1 MGLGLGL
8 GLDCNSAHLGL
19 GEGLG
24 LGVGVRLLGQRARR
38 ERVGVP
44 PLRGAAAHRP
54 EPNRAEGEPVEG

>member
-44 PLRGAAAHRP
+44 PLRGAAAHRS
-54 EPNRAEGEPVEG
+54 ESH